1 MFKPSFSVCTFIYQW
16 RLCQAGANRT
26 NIPKWRLLLWKRQLV
41 FRELC
46 FFASVYICVN
56 VLYGPRSAYI
66 VLELLLQYEHK
77 CCIDDACRIH
87 RSSNSSGII
96 VHCIANDCELNA
108 DHETST
114 TVTHRSSLCHSTS
127 HKAHRLVVNRS
138 VSKSVYTCTTGW
150 TKRFEYSS
158 AYNK

>member
-1 MFKPSFSVCTFIYQW
+1 MKTSAVKTPTCIPGALFLRFCLHLCQCFIWPTFSVHCSGT
-16 RLCQAGANRT
+16 T
-26 NIPKWRLLLWKRQLV
+26 
-41 FRELC
+41 
-46 FFASVYICVN
+46 ASVSC
-56 VLYGPRSAYI
+56 
-66 VLELLLQYEHK
+66 EHK
-77 CCIDDACRIH
+77 CCIDDACCIH

-96 VHCIANDCELNA
+96 VHCIANDCELNE